1 MNLDKLKDPFDASD
15 IEWRIGS
22 SNVDKTSGLALAYV
36 TNRAIQDRLDEVAGP
51 LNWRNEFER
60 WNGKGVKC
68 GISVRDG
75 ENGEWITKYDGADDT
90 NIEPTKGGF
99 SDSMKRAAVQWGIG
113 RYLYDLPSPWVPLEN
128 GRLTKDGI
136 DDLQKRYT
144 AYVEKRYNKK
154 QQPKFT
160 VSPKKK

>member
-1 MNLDKLKDPFDASD
+1 MDLEKLKDPFPSDD

-22 SNVDKTSGLALAYV
+22 TNADRTDGLALAYV
-36 TNRAIQDRLDEVAGP
+36 TNRAIQDRLDDIVGS

-60 WNGKGVKC
+60 WDSRGVKC
-68 GISVRDG
+68 GISIRAG
-75 ENGEWITKYDGADDT
+75 EGEEWITKYDGADDT

-128 GRLTKDGI
+128 GRLLKETI
-136 DDLQKRYT
+136 VDLQNRYEI
-144 AYVEKRYNKK
+144 YIEKRYRHR
-154 QQPKFT
+154 
-160 VSPKKK
+160 